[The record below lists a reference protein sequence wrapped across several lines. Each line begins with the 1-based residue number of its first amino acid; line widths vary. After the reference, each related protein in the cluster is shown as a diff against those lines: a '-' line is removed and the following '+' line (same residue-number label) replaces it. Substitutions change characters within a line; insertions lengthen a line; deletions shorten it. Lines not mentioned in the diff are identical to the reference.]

1 MEQRLKTKSLYQ
13 LAVEL
18 ENENM
23 NPSVESYGGSNVF
36 LRYKK
41 NKWFENI
48 NMIQLKRMKEEQ
60 DGEILTELLDVGN
73 KLKREKLR
81 EKKKEEALK
90 QRALEEQK
98 NQAERE
104 AREQRLK
111 ELNALKNKSV
121 YASIPAVEEPKSVQI
136 DTNADY
142 QNQPVNIELDN
153 QTNTSAERSGPFIM
167 KGILK
172 NTGRTAERSPIVS
185 NKIVVKDPAYSTQT
199 GPFTT
204 SRDKQTLPSERDST
218 NDYLSAVQK
227 KTEV

>member
-1 MEQRLKTKSLYQ
+1 MESRLKTKSLYQ

-90 QRALEEQK
+90 
-98 NQAERE
+98 
-104 AREQRLK
+104 
-111 ELNALKNKSV
+111 
-121 YASIPAVEEPKSVQI
+121 
-136 DTNADY
+136 
-142 QNQPVNIELDN
+142 
-153 QTNTSAERSGPFIM
+153 
-167 KGILK
+167 
-172 NTGRTAERSPIVS
+172 
-185 NKIVVKDPAYSTQT
+185 
-199 GPFTT
+199 
-204 SRDKQTLPSERDST
+204 
-218 NDYLSAVQK
+218 
-227 KTEV
+227 